1 MTSIRLEVRIRR
13 ALPEEANVLTE
24 LIMRAKGYWGYDQS
38 FLELS
43 RPVLMLTSES
53 IERDPV
59 HCAEVGD
66 TIAGVSHLQRVN
78 EAEACL
84 VSLFVEPAFIGQGI
98 GGLLWRH
105 VVDLARS
112 MGARSLVFDADPHAL
127 PFYEHMGAVVEGYM
141 PSEVLAER
149 MLPFMRYQL

>member
-1 MTSIRLEVRIRR
+1 MTATKREVRIRR
-13 ALPEEANVLTE
+13 AQPEEADALTA

-43 RPVLMLTSES
+43 RPVLTLTSES

-66 TIAGVSHLQRVN
+66 AIAGVSHLQRVN
-78 EAEACL
+78 EAEVCL
-84 VSLFVEPAFIGQGI
+84 VALFVDPAFIGQGI

-105 VVDLARS
+105 AVDLAKS
-112 MGARSLVFDADPHAL
+112 MGATSLVFDADPHAR
-127 PFYEHMGAVVEGYM
+127 PFYEHMGAIVEGYT

-149 MLPFMRYQL
+149 MLPLMRYEL